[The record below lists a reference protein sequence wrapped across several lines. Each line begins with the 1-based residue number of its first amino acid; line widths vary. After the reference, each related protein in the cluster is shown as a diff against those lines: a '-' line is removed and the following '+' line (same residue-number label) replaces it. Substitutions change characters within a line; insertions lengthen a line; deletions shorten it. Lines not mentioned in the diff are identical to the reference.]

1 MDEMK
6 SSFGILSN
14 LLMKFKQEL
23 ESKRVAFF
31 SKEERISI
39 NFKGILNDIYYPS
52 DLDEVYEALRY
63 DIEII
68 LSLGRVFQML
78 NFKNMGDRD
87 TRIVTNLLNG
97 LMYVAHSIQIFF
109 EDVLN
114 KAKLE
119 MLKFRDEDD
128 LEKITKYLVQFID
141 AVKDLMSKFRD
152 VIVVVASKTNE
163 DDILN
168 ELQKVIA
175 SSDSNFNKE
184 MRNIHYILFDIIEL
198 VDLL

>member
-14 LLMKFKQEL
+14 VLMKFKQEL
-23 ESKRVAFF
+23 ESDRVAFF
-31 SKEERISI
+31 AKEERISI
-39 NFKGILNDIYYPS
+39 NFKGVLNDIYYPS

-63 DIEII
+63 DVEII
-68 LSLGRVFQML
+68 LSLGRVFQIL

-87 TRIVTNLLNG
+87 TRIITNLLNG
-97 LMYVAHSIQIFF
+97 LMYIAHSIQIFF
-109 EDVLN
+109 EDVLS

-128 LEKITKYLVQFID
+128 LKKIIKYLVQFID

-152 VIVVVASKTNE
+152 VIVVIASKTNE

-168 ELQKVIA
+168 ELEKVIA

-184 MRNIHYILFDIIEL
+184 MRNIHYILFDIVEL